1 MRWRFFRRFI
11 LVYREGQK
19 KKSEEREKMLKTYQ
33 MVLES
38 SAGGTNQGCSSTVR
52 ASTQNPAPKIEHLS

>member
-1 MRWRFFRRFI
+1 MRWRF
-11 LVYREGQK
+11 LGGLSLCTGKGKK

-33 MVLES
+33 IVLES